1 MTLIKEFLLG
11 TFGCL
16 IASLKV
22 MFRRYFLCVYDN
34 LLDVIEEMINK
45 NFILCCF
52 VDTFIDFESLLKL
65 CIKLALLDVILELE
79 MV

>member
-16 IASLKV
+16 MASLKV
-22 MFRRYFLCVYDN
+22 MFRRYIFVYDDN

-45 NFILCCF
+45 IFILCCF
-52 VDTFIDFESLLKL
+52 VAIFIDLQSLLKL
-65 CIKLALLDVILELE
+65 CIEIAVEEITDKI
-79 MV
+79 